1 MTIPK
6 VYEEIFSPVDLE
18 DRALLGTPLDE
29 VYLVQNVVQRVKL
42 VSAKAQ
48 VFVVNKD
55 VSEVSTYRRGEIEI
69 WAHPLRQL
77 SMPPHAPHNAS
88 PSASLTR
95 ATH

>member
-55 VSEVSTYRRGEIEI
+55 VSEVSKYGRGEIGI
-69 WAHPLRQL
+69 WAHPLRQPPT
-77 SMPPHAPHNAS
+77 PPHAPHNAC
-88 PSASLTR
+88 PSASFMR